1 MYYNVMVDFI
11 IKWYQFYMPFLPHI
25 IIVCSAIVVLPF
37 SHMLTCLPILF
48 WDFKIWKANAFF
60 KLWLALFSV
69 KIIASCLLVYAE
81 SVLGLFIVT
90 SLIWHAMLFFI
101 NFFGTCLLPYLFSM
115 PHLRM
120 LKCHAFFVSAFLV
133 KNVLMCWLILL
144 YNECNLKCSACLIL

>member
-11 IKWYQFYMPFLPHI
+11 IKWYQFYMPCLPHI

-69 KIIASCLLVYAE
+69 KIIASCLLVYAD
-81 SVLGLFIVT
+81 SVLGLV
-90 SLIWHAMLFFI
+90 
-101 NFFGTCLLPYLFSM
+101 C
-115 PHLRM
+115 
-120 LKCHAFFVSAFLV
+120 
-133 KNVLMCWLILL
+133 
-144 YNECNLKCSACLIL
+144 CLICFRCFNCKCWMWTSRFWTICCNSEFVVFDVCWSCLNIWIL